1 MHIEPASAK
10 LGAIV
15 TDLDMTRMS
24 DEEWRRLYQ
33 AWLDHLV
40 LVVRDQEFAIPQFL
54 AVAERFGTLLPHVVK
69 RTRHP
74 DYPALTQM
82 GQNTRKADGTID
94 KSVFARGQGWHTD
107 GPWATRGVCKA
118 TQLYGLEIPSVGG
131 DTWFANMY
139 ASCEAL
145 PDTLKQ
151 RLEGVRAEYV
161 YGGRARRGADLLD
174 PADRERRRCLAGDPR
189 SSRDRAPVALHQPQR
204 ISCASSTCRRRTASA
219 VEDLLARLIQPDAEY
234 HHRWRKHDYVIW
246 DNRCSNHAAAGGYP
260 IEERRSI
267 GAPRSWS
274 DVRTRHASGRRDA
287 ITSTS

>member
-82 GQNTRKADGTID
+82 GQN
-94 KSVFARGQGWHTD
+94 
-107 GPWATRGVCKA
+107 
-118 TQLYGLEIPSVGG
+118 
-131 DTWFANMY
+131 
-139 ASCEAL
+139 
-145 PDTLKQ
+145 
-151 RLEGVRAEYV
+151 
-161 YGGRARRGADLLD
+161 RAR
-174 PADRERRRCLAGDPR
+174 P
-189 SSRDRAPVALHQPQR
+189 
-204 ISCASSTCRRRTASA
+204 TA
-219 VEDLLARLIQPDAEY
+219 R
-234 HHRWRKHDYVIW
+234 
-246 DNRCSNHAAAGGYP
+246 
-260 IEERRSI
+260 
-267 GAPRSWS
+267 
-274 DVRTRHASGRRDA
+274 
-287 ITSTS
+287 